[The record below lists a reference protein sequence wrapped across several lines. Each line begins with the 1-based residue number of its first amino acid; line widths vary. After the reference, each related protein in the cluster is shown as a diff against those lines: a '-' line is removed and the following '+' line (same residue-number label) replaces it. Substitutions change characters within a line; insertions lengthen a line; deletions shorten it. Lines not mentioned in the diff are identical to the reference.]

1 MAIGDYNREAR
12 LKEWREGLSPLRR
25 AIDDIPVLGHILSP
39 TNTEFR
45 SADAAEESYR
55 KRKKR
60 EWTDLYTELDNRG
73 KAETLQFT
81 EGEEGGEPVPFRE
94 SQIIDAS
101 GQFYITPEGDHAGFK
116 EFLKTNPDGSF
127 YHGDLIKDLLN
138 VDDTKR
144 VYTDSRTGETKTLD
158 LATLVWKP
166 EVDANNNPVLTDA
179 GVPKGSYIAVGVN
192 AEGELAPKTY
202 DFNNADN
209 SEVIEL
215 SQADVYSMLQTHL
228 AMLDQVVHP
237 NRDAGY
243 HAHDITRGRGDSYA
257 VASSAGNNQEGASAL
272 LKANASGV
280 GEDPAAS
287 ADLQSL
293 LIESGAFSFANPVEE
308 EQINN
313 TPTDA
318 QYPGGGGVLR
328 FIAQNSI
335 NEVRMAYGEEAMEGM
350 SDADIMQFIQDNPNW
365 LAADFGLENISD
377 SGEYVNADN
386 MTAEEQESWGEWWD
400 GLSTTDKAL
409 LISNGLVLI
418 PGVGW
423 GAKAALTGVIKI
435 GGVAKNLY
443 NYGVNNI
450 NRLWTTQK
458 TTKTVTAPGGTRAF
472 GVGTETGKKIIA
484 ANKRDRAWFVQNK
497 KWKEGDSRFTKWAR
511 NRNRP
516 DKVTYGTRTEGGRT
530 FSPTR
535 VGQTATTVAVPT
547 TAYNISRGTGFSDPN
562 DLQGMADKLSIP
574 SGDEN
579 VFHTIGDEIQIPAAL
594 QNNPDALQKWV
605 ARNESD
611 IKEVLANSGKEE
623 LATQLFNE
631 RDINTLEDVSN
642 KIPMNMVQGYPNY
655 DEMAAMLA
663 GRSQNA
669 DFDQTY
675 MMYRTNFAQE
685 YASRMEAEKNWQ
697 EARLKERERLH
708 KKSKDNTYI
717 EDIVEIFEVT
727 DAQGNISWKSFS
739 APTVQTQL
747 GLVAD
752 EWQTSPDAPYYT
764 IDANGQVQQNLSQY
778 PDAWQASEEI
788 RAATGLVAMQF
799 MREFQP
805 GWPETWLRWAQG
817 KGYEIDKLLTTDNIL
832 NYTKI
837 QYRVVNGRAEI
848 TRMVLLDP
856 RTNEETAI
864 DAGQGAYVNAFG
876 QPGSFWHSSIIYNIP
891 EKNKE
896 RIP

>member
-12 LKEWREGLSPLRR
+12 LKEWREGLSPLRK

-39 TNTEFR
+39 SNTEFR

-55 KRKKR
+55 QLKKR

-202 DFNNADN
+202 DFNNAEN

-243 HAHDITRGRGDSYA
+243 HTQDIVQGRGDSYA

-293 LIESGAFSFANPVEE
+293 LIESGAFSFANPEEE

-313 TPTDA
+313 TATDA
-318 QYPGGGGVLR
+318 QYPGGGGILR

-365 LAADFGLENISD
+365 LADDFGLENISD

-400 GLSTTDKAL
+400 GLSTTDKTL

-443 NYGVNNI
+443 NYGLNNI

-458 TTKTVTAPGGTRAF
+458 TTKTVTAPGGTRSF

-562 DLQGMADKLSIP
+562 DLQGMADRVLP
-574 SGDEN
+574 SNDAN
-579 VFHTIGDEIQIPAAL
+579 VFHTIGDEIQIPVAL
-594 QNNPDALQKWV
+594 QNNPDALQNWV
-605 ARNESD
+605 ARNESN
-611 IKEVLANSGKEE
+611 IKEALANSGKQE

-631 RDINTLEDVSN
+631 RDVNTVEDVSN
-642 KIPMNMVQGYPNY
+642 KIPMNIVQGYPSY

-663 GRSQNA
+663 GRSQTE
-669 DFDQTY
+669 DFDRTY

-685 YASRMEAEKNWQ
+685 HASRMEAEKNWQ
-697 EARLKERERLH
+697 EALLKEKERLH

-717 EDIVEIFEVT
+717 QDILDIFEVT
-727 DAQGNISWKSFS
+727 DPKGNVSYKSFS

-752 EWQTSPDAPYYT
+752 KWQTSPDAPYYT
-764 IDANGQVQQNLSQY
+764 VDENGQVQQNLSQY

-788 RAATGLVAMQF
+788 RSATGLVVMQF
-799 MREFQP
+799 MREHQP
-805 GWPETWLRWAQG
+805 NWWYSWVSWWQG
-817 KGYEIDKLLTTDNIL
+817 KGYDIDKLLTTDNIL

-837 QYRVVNGRAEI
+837 QYRVVNGKAEI
-848 TRMVLLDP
+848 SRMILLDP
-856 RTNEETAI
+856 RTNEETDI
-864 DAGQGAYVNAFG
+864 QAGQGAYTGAFA
-876 QPGSFWHSSIIYNIP
+876 QPGAFWHSSIIYNIP

-896 RIP
+896 LIP